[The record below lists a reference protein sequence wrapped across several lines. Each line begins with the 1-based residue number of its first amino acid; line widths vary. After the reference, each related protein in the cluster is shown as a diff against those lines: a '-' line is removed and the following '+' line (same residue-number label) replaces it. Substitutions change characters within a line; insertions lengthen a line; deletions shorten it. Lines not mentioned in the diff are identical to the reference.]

1 MLYNKKMRRIEIFF
15 DTAQRLAQNFK
26 SHSII
31 RPFKILY
38 TDENF
43 LIAINEP
50 KGLLAIYNTKEV
62 KVYVINSLIPQFYLI
77 FLTQFFV

>member
-15 DTAQRLAQNFK
+15 DTAQQLAQNFK

-31 RPFKILY
+31 KPFKILN

-43 LIAINEP
+43 IIAINEP
-50 KGLLAIYNTKEV
+50 KGFLAIYNTKEV
-62 KVYVINSLIPQFYLI
+62 KVYFINPLVP
-77 FLTQFFV
+77 